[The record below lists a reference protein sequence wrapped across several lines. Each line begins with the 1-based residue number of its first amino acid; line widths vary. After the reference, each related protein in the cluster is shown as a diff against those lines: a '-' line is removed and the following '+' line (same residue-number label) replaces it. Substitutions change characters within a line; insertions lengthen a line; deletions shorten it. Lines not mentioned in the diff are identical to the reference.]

1 MMKGI
6 RIIHVSQFLNDLFK
20 AGKLKF
26 TKSLPRKVTYH
37 DPCHAGRHLTK
48 FLIDKDGSQLWAGA
62 YLSLNE
68 EDCLYDVPRE
78 LLQAIPGLELVEMER
93 IRANSF
99 CCGGG
104 GGVMTGFPD
113 WAQRNAAL
121 RIQEGMETG
130 AEQMVSICPFC
141 HYNLNQGSQGI
152 GSSMKLYDL
161 TELIDQVL

>member
-1 MMKGI
+1 MTCPGNCS
-6 RIIHVSQFLNDLFK
+6 RPF
-20 AGKLKF
+20 
-26 TKSLPRKVTYH
+26 
-37 DPCHAGRHLTK
+37 
-48 FLIDKDGSQLWAGA
+48 
-62 YLSLNE
+62 
-68 EDCLYDVPRE
+68 
-78 LLQAIPGLELVEMER
+78 PGLELVEMER
-93 IRANSF
+93 IRANSY

-141 HYNLNQGSQGI
+141 YYNLNQGSQGI

-161 TELIDQVL
+161 TELIDQVLQEKVSLTGFTR